1 MNSNRRCGNTAEEI
15 DMVND
20 GDSGRDTRTFWDE
33 RYSSPEMAPSGD
45 PNPQL
50 AAETA
55 NLGPGHALD
64 VGTGLG
70 DDAIWLAARGW
81 RVTAVDISRVA
92 LDRGKAAAVARGVGA
107 RIEWLPVDLLE
118 WDPPAE
124 TFDLVTSQFI
134 HFQQPQRDKVFRR
147 LASAVK
153 SQGTLL
159 IVGHD
164 PSDLLTTA
172 KRWNVPGG
180 LHTAPEVASLLDPA
194 EWTLEAVATRPRK
207 ATDPEGHAIV
217 VHDAVV
223 RARRVPAHGAR

>member
-1 MNSNRRCGNTAEEI
+1 
-15 DMVND
+15 MVND
-20 GDSGRDTRTFWDE
+20 GNSGRDTRTYWDE
-33 RYSSPEMAPSGD
+33 RYNSPKLAPSSD

-55 NLGPGHALD
+55 NLQPGHALD

-70 DDAIWLAARGW
+70 DDAIWLAVRGW

-92 LDRGKAAAVARGVGA
+92 LDRAKAAAAARAVSA
-107 RIEWLPVDLLE
+107 QIAWLPVDLLE
-118 WDPPAE
+118 WHPPAE

-134 HFQQPQRDKVFRR
+134 HFQQPHRDKVFRR

-153 SQGTLL
+153 RQGTLL

-172 KRWNVPGG
+172 KRPNAPGG
-180 LHTAPEVASLLDPA
+180 LHTAPEVAALLDPA
-194 EWTLEAVATRPRK
+194 EWTLEAVAARPRK
-207 ATDPEGHAIV
+207 VTDPEGRSIV

-223 RARRVPAHGAR
+223 RARRVPADRAR

>member
-1 MNSNRRCGNTAEEI
+1 
-15 DMVND
+15 MVND
-20 GDSGRDTRTFWDE
+20 RDSGRDTRTFWDG
-33 RYSSPEMAPSGD
+33 RYNSSEIASSSD
-45 PNPQL
+45 PNPQM

-55 NLGPGHALD
+55 ILQPGHALD

-92 LDRGKAAAVARGVGA
+92 LDRGKATAIARGVSA
-107 RIEWLPVDLLE
+107 QITWLPVDLME

-124 TFDLVTSQFI
+124 TFDLVTSQFV
-134 HFQQPQRDKVFRR
+134 HFLQPHRDTVFRR
-147 LASAVK
+147 LALAVK
-153 SQGTLL
+153 PQGTLL

-180 LHTAPEVASLLDPA
+180 LHTAREVAALLDPA
-194 EWTLEAVATRPRK
+194 EWTLETLEARPRSV
-207 ATDPEGHAIV
+207 TDPEGHPIV

-223 RARRVPAHGAR
+223 RARRGPADGAR